1 MPIHDW
7 TRVSAGTWHD
17 FHVAWIAEIRRV
29 LNEGLLPSDYYAQAE
44 QIVGPLGPD
53 VLTLREQEAP
63 TRVLR
68 PSDGGTFSGIAVA
81 AVPPPMRMRA
91 EAEMNDYVL
100 KRRTIVI
107 RHVSGD
113 HIVALLEIVSPGN
126 KSARHAIEAFSEK
139 AVEALYRGYHLL
151 IVDLFPPGPRDP
163 QGIHAVIW
171 SEISDVPFELP
182 EGEPLT
188 LVAYSAGPRKEAYIE
203 PTAVGRELIDM
214 PLFLTPETYVNV
226 PLETTYRAAY
236 RGVPRKW
243 REVLD
248 ASPSVSK
255 KDDAREE
262 SLRIDQEDS

>member
-17 FHVAWIAEIRRV
+17 FHLAWIAEIRNV
-29 LNEGLLPSDYYAQAE
+29 LNDGLLPPDYYAQAE
-44 QIVGPLGPD
+44 QIAGPLGPD
-53 VLTLREQEAP
+53 VLTLREPEAP
-63 TRVLR
+63 TN
-68 PSDGGTFSGIAVA
+68 GGPTPRAAESEPRGIAIA

-107 RHVSGD
+107 RHSSGD

-126 KSARHAIEAFSEK
+126 KSARHAIESFSEK

-151 IVDLFPPGPRDP
+151 VVDLFPPGPRDP

-171 SEISDVPFELP
+171 AEISDDPFELP
-182 EGEPLT
+182 SGEPLT

-226 PLETTYRAAY
+226 PLEATYRAAY

-243 REVLD
+243 RDVLEAPTK
-248 ASPSVSK
+248 AS
-255 KDDAREE
+255 
-262 SLRIDQEDS
+262 